1 MITIMNTGAIYTD
14 STASVE
20 SCKLNLSGCWM
31 RRCSLQ
37 RLLAFR
43 RVASCCHVV
52 DQKGRQR
59 CTEEDSNNTG
69 DLGDALLVILPGE
82 DSCSYR
88 HACKEIVTVRS
99 MSQVAREF
107 TLASRQVMQQ
117 ACCRAQY

>member
-88 HACKEIVTVRS
+88 HACCCY
-99 MSQVAREF
+99 REGC
-107 TLASRQVMQQ
+107 TLFADIETLQ
-117 ACCRAQY
+117 AQSLKNEAEYSC